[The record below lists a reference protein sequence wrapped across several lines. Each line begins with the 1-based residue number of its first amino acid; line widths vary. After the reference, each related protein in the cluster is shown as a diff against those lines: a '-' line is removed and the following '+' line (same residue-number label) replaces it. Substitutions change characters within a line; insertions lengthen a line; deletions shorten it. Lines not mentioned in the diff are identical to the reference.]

1 MISLNME
8 KAFNPDFY
16 RKIVDNQKW
25 EGALKAEM
33 ITEKITIKCAV
44 SGIAR

>member
-1 MISLNME
+1 ME
-8 KAFNPDFY
+8 EAFNLDFS

-25 EGALKAEM
+25 EGAYKAKM
-33 ITEKITIKCAV
+33 ITEKITIKCAL